1 VLHHEDPNVTAFA
14 FNPDGRGAAS
24 VARDALIRAWDLQ
37 TGRPTW
43 SFQLVQNPKSEVEY
57 RVAFS
62 PRGDL
67 VAATGGQGGVVQLID
82 AATGKPTTTLDG
94 HDTDVSDAV
103 FSPDGTRIV
112 SADRGGTVRIWG
124 RARSELLAVI
134 KAHDA
139 HIHRVA
145 FSPDGRILA
154 TASEDQTVRLWD
166 AGTRRQVAT
175 LRHGAVVFGLAFKPD
190 GTRLAAACDDGTVRL
205 WDVATFADVAKLRGH
220 GDYVHAV
227 AFSPDGNRLVSGSG
241 DYTVRIWDALTT
253 TQRELRSSLPSP

>member
-1 VLHHEDPNVTAFA
+1 MSNYP
-14 FNPDGRGAAS
+14 
-24 VARDALIRAWDLQ
+24 
-37 TGRPTW
+37 
-43 SFQLVQNPKSEVEY
+43 Y
-57 RVAFS
+57 
-62 PRGDL
+62 
-67 VAATGGQGGVVQLID
+67 
-82 AATGKPTTTLDG
+82 
-94 HDTDVSDAV
+94 
-103 FSPDGTRIV
+103 
-112 SADRGGTVRIWG
+112 ADRFAVHRRLPEQGTP
-124 RARSELLAVI
+124 RSELLAVI